1 MKIFNI
7 LITILSAI
15 VIYIIFKNYNK
26 NKIEKFTTN
35 CTASLTDWKITTSL
49 PSGRKLTD
57 SKWGPLKDK
66 IKESNK
72 DIVSLE
78 KGFKNDLFSDMDN
91 VLDYTIDINDYLEI
105 EREDGSIE
113 YWKPIKKWKEGV
125 VSHFCKELCIL
136 KLGYE
141 WIKTDSDKFIRPV
154 I

>member
-57 SKWGPLKDK
+57 
-66 IKESNK
+66 
-72 DIVSLE
+72 
-78 KGFKNDLFSDMDN
+78 
-91 VLDYTIDINDYLEI
+91 
-105 EREDGSIE
+105 
-113 YWKPIKKWKEGV
+113 
-125 VSHFCKELCIL
+125 
-136 KLGYE
+136 
-141 WIKTDSDKFIRPV
+141 
-154 I
+154 